1 MLPISLVIPLLVLI
15 TGIIAVLVLRRA
27 PLTNPQ
33 AGWIFSIFPLSSF
46 GALLYAATQ
55 LHGKSLEFSI
65 PWIPSLGLNFSL
77 YLDGLSALFGLIIT
91 GIGALVVVYTGYY
104 FDNSG
109 HNKAIFDN
117 SKLETRN
124 SKPQPRVS
132 NNDEYRISNNE
143 PRITNIEYRFFAYTL
158 LFMLAML
165 GVVLAGDLI
174 TLFLFWEGTSISSFL
189 LIGYKYKDEAA
200 RRGAFKSLFIT
211 GGGGIALLAGFA
223 FIMVILGASDFKTL
237 LSSGDLLRNH
247 PLYPAFFTLIAL
259 GAFTKSA
266 QFPAHIW
273 LPEAMSAPTPA
284 SAFLHSATMVKAGVY
299 LLARLNPVIGGN
311 ETWFWVLS
319 LFGFAT
325 MLTGAYLGLKQND
338 LKALLAYSTISQ
350 LGVLVALIGQGGEY
364 AYKALVIGILAHA
377 LYKSSL
383 FMSAG
388 IIDHETGTRDLRKL
402 GGLRRQMPILF
413 ILVLVPALSM
423 AGLPPLF
430 GFLAKETLLA
440 SVLSP
445 GLPASLDFFFP
456 LMTVLAGAMLL
467 AQSGLLLRGVF
478 LGQPADPKHPPHGHD
493 PKWGFWLAPAIPA
506 FLSLLVGLLSGPVFL
521 ANFLA
526 DAASA
531 SYGAKVKVSLAL
543 WTGINVPLLLSVVA
557 VTLGSLLFWQLAR
570 VRPILSAFL
579 PGLSANAVYDAALK
593 LIDWGARAS
602 TLLQRGQIRFYI
614 SIMLLTTIAIVAAF
628 GGLPVEVFKAAN
640 LLALPT
646 VNWLF
651 PFLRV
656 SALVIAVGATL
667 VSVVIRRDLHAIIGF
682 GVSGLAVAAWMAFEP
697 APDVALVQV
706 VVDVFVTVI
715 LVLTLT
721 IIPRSLRK
729 KAQEFTYHQTRQGL
743 ARDVLISLA
752 LGALVFIVS
761 FAALETRP
769 RESIASEYYAQNAKS
784 LASAKDV
791 VGAILVDFRAL
802 DTVLEI
808 LVFALAALGIYTIL
822 HYTVR
827 KAGKPVP
834 RRDANEQLEPQE
846 PQNPP
851 GEPTGSFGLPTS
863 PFLHLLAY
871 ALLPLAVILAMTHLL
886 FGHDQPGDGFTAG
899 IIISLAISSWYII
912 FGYNAIKSKLS
923 WLKPVRFIAIGVGI
937 AFVNSLPGFLWG
949 NGRGE
954 GLKGFFAPVDY
965 GALLR
970 ISEILPA
977 GVVLGNGLVFEIAI
991 CLVVMG
997 ASVLILDNLGHPA
1010 EQDKESDT
1018 LLTEIGQN

>member
-1 MLPISLVIPLLVLI
+1 MLPIFLVVPLLILI
-15 TGIIAVLVLRRA
+15 TGTLAVLVLSASERLVLRRA

-46 GALLYAATQ
+46 GVLLYSATQ
-55 LHGKSLEFSI
+55 LHGKALEFSI

-77 YLDGLSALFGLIIT
+77 YFDGLSALFGLIIT

-109 HNKAIFDN
+109 HDKT
-117 SKLETRN
+117 KLETRN
-124 SKPQPRVS
+124 SKPQSGVS
-132 NNDEYRISNNE
+132 
-143 PRITNIEYRFFAYTL
+143 NIEYRFFSYTL

-200 RRGAFKSLFIT
+200 RKGAFKSLFIT

-223 FIMVILGASDFKTL
+223 FIMVILGATDFKTL

-247 PLYPAFFTLIAL
+247 PLYPAFFALIAL

-266 QFPAHIW
+266 QVPAHIW
-273 LPEAMSAPTPA
+273 LPDAMSAPTPA

-299 LLARLNPVIGGN
+299 LLARLNPALGGN
-311 ETWFWVLS
+311 DTWFWTLS

-440 SVLSP
+440 SVLHP
-445 GLPASLDFFFP
+445 GLPASLDLFFP

-526 DAASA
+526 DAAAA

-579 PGLSANAVYDAALK
+579 PGLSANAVYDAALRV
-593 LIDWGARAS
+593 IDLGARAS

-614 SIMLLTTIAIVAAF
+614 SIMLLTTIAIVVAF

-640 LLALPT
+640 LLAPPT

-651 PFLRV
+651 SFLRV
-656 SALVIAVGATL
+656 STLVIAVGATL

-715 LVLTLT
+715 LILTLT

-729 KAQEFTYHQTRQGL
+729 KAQEFTYHQTRPGL

-752 LGALVFIVS
+752 LGVLVFIVS

-769 RESIASEYYAQNAKS
+769 RESVASEYYAQNAKS
-784 LASAKDV
+784 LASAKDM

-827 KAGKPVP
+827 KAGKN
-834 RRDANEQLEPQE
+834 DQLEPQE

-871 ALLPLAVILAMTHLL
+871 ALLPLAVILAMTHLI

-912 FGYNAIKSKLS
+912 FGYNAIKSKLA

-991 CLVVMG
+991 CLVVLG

-1010 EQDKESDT
+1010 EQDRESDT